1 MPHYSAGRRGVI
13 GPHIDMSTY
22 IIQAVLRRGN
32 TGDGCVK
39 TELLGAVTEFYRQC
53 YRPGEAQFHAILQA
67 IEHPAGAV
75 IVFSGTMYAADG
87 GFPVSQLATVTAGG
101 VVTLLSDSRA
111 SDTDPQW
118 SPDGRWLAFV
128 SDRASGGGNFQ
139 LFIAPADSLLEAV
152 AGPTL
157 AGEVVE
163 SFAWSAD
170 SRRILLQ
177 TADSGADAAGSA
189 STARVGSRTES
200 RADWMPTVET
210 GSHDNLWRRAHIW
223 DLQSKQLTRVG
234 ASNQNVWEASWC
246 GEHEVAAILSDSPTE
261 GGWYQTYL
269 GIADDCGGAFER
281 FAASPLELAKVTCS
295 PDGRHVAVIEGRF
308 HRTVA
313 LGSLLIYARAGGPP
327 LQPEIGVEV
336 SSLTWRD
343 HQRLFFAGMQI
354 PQTVAGTYDL
364 SSGQTSIE
372 WRSDGTAGR
381 KVPAAWPAGKRGLTV
396 PGHALNRYPYLARV
410 RDDGTERVVLDL
422 GNDDTRKI
430 MSHVQPTRALTWHGR
445 DGLEI
450 QGWLALPEGVSRP
463 PLVLFIHGGPSH
475 LFRDS
480 WTFDNALAALLVHS
494 GYACLFANPRG
505 SSGRGLGFAA
515 RVIGDMGGEDT
526 YDLLAGIDHVLGRFD
541 IDASRQFAIG
551 GSYGGYMTSWLVG
564 HTRQFT
570 AACAIAPLTDMR
582 SQYFTAHHPE
592 FLAAYTRSG
601 PWEKDGVFDDRSPL
615 MHAQNVRTP
624 TLLIAGERDK
634 TTPPT
639 QAIQFHH
646 ALVLNGVP
654 TELVLYPQEGHAAMR
669 LEAQVDQGVRVLQWF
684 KRWSVSPA
692 T

>member
-1 MPHYSAGRRGVI
+1 
-13 GPHIDMSTY
+13 
-22 IIQAVLRRGN
+22 
-32 TGDGCVK
+32 VK
-39 TELLGAVTEFYRQC
+39 TGRLEEVTEFYRQC
-53 YRPGEAQFHAILQA
+53 YRPGKAQFHAILQA
-67 IEHPAGAV
+67 VEHPGSAV
-75 IVFSGTMYAADG
+75 IAFAGTMYAGGG
-87 GFPVSQLATVTAGG
+87 GFPVTQLATVTSSGA
-101 VVTLLSDSRA
+101 VTLLSDPRA

-118 SPDGRWLAFV
+118 SPDGRWLAFL
-128 SDRASGGGNFQ
+128 SDRATGGGNFQ
-139 LFIAPADSLLEAV
+139 LFVAPAAAASAAI
-152 AGPTL
+152 AGPVL

-163 SFAWSAD
+163 SFAWSTD

-189 STARVGSRTES
+189 STARIGSRTES

-210 GSHDNLWRRAHIW
+210 GSHDNSWRRAHIW
-223 DLQSKQLTRVG
+223 DLQSQQLIRVG
-234 ASNQNVWEASWC
+234 APNQNVWEASWC
-246 GEHEVAAILSDSPTE
+246 GEHEVAAILSASPTE
-261 GGWYQTYL
+261 GGWYQTHL
-269 GIADDCGGAFER
+269 GIADDRGGAFSR
-281 FAASPLELAKVTCS
+281 FADSPLELAKITCS
-295 PDGRHVAVIEGRF
+295 PDGRHIAVIEGRF

-313 LGSLLIYARAGGPP
+313 LGSLIVHRRSGGEP
-327 LQPEIGVEV
+327 LRPRIDAEV
-336 SSLTWRD
+336 SSLTWRNNR
-343 HQRLFFAGMQI
+343 RLFFAGMRS
-354 PQTVAGTYDL
+354 PQTVAGTCEV

-372 WRSDGTAGR
+372 WRSAGTAGR
-381 KVPAAWPAGKRGLTV
+381 KVPAAWPAGERGLTV
-396 PGHALNRYPYLARV
+396 PGHAFNRYPYLARID
-410 RDDGTERVVLDL
+410 DDGTERIALDL

-430 MSHVQPTRALTWHGR
+430 LSRLQPTRALSWRGR

-505 SSGRGLGFAA
+505 SSGRGLEFAA

-526 YDLLAGIDHVLGRFD
+526 YDLLAGIDHVLSHFEVDSG
-541 IDASRQFAIG
+541 RQFVIG

-564 HTRQFT
+564 HTRQFN

-634 TTPPT
+634 TTPPA
-639 QAIQFHH
+639 QAVQFHH

-684 KRWSVSPA
+684 QRWGGI
-692 T
+692 